1 MRKLVSLL
9 TLLCLNLGYQ
19 IYAQTTV
26 VRGRIDDPNLK
37 EIRISI
43 FDDYFSLK
51 NNILA
56 KSKINQL
63 TFKLEFTIDKPY
75 IARLYGGNYD
85 KQLLIEPGTTY
96 DVVIANDSTQR
107 LKVTQTGG
115 TPGLNKLYVD
125 LLFDFD
131 EFIRKNDKAILFG
144 KYTNEVLKFTAKMK
158 DSLQAEMRNPLIY
171 DIVNYRSAELE
182 LIARAKS
189 RSRVYVEYLHKAP
202 IAVFGNEYMYFFK
215 EFYSNYFYEIYIK
228 NSSEELRKTIR
239 ENNSFSKIATYFDT
253 IPYYSGNEELRDLA
267 LLNGLTEA
275 LYDKQNFKPEH
286 IWPIIEDISKNN
298 KFPQIKT
305 AATNY
310 IAKYAP
316 LKPGAMYSDLE
327 IIDEK
332 NNGKNLSSFLGK
344 PVYLC
349 FFDPLTETSALEISA
364 LSYLYD
370 KYKDKVHFIPVAV
383 KASAYELQEFKLG
396 NAIKVP
402 LYRTENVEDLIPY
415 KVRNTIAFF
424 LIDAQGKFINGNG
437 PMPLFADAELEAAI
451 K

>member
-1 MRKLVSLL
+1 MRKLVSLF
-9 TLLCLNLGYQ
+9 TLFCLHLGYQ
-19 IYAQTTV
+19 IYAQTTI

-63 TFKLEFTIDKPY
+63 SFKLEFTIDKPY

-107 LKVTQTGG
+107 IQVTQTGG

-131 EFIRKNDKAILFG
+131 EFIRKNDKAIVFG
-144 KYTNEVLKFTAKMK
+144 KFGKEVLNFTTRMK
-158 DSLQAEMRNPLIY
+158 DSLASEMKNPLIS
-171 DIVNYRSAELE
+171 DLINYRCAELE
-182 LIARAKS
+182 LISRSKS
-189 RSRVYVEYLHKAP
+189 RSRVYVEYLHKSP
-202 IAVFGNEYMYFFK
+202 ISVFGNEYMYFFK

-239 ENNSFSKIATYFDT
+239 ESNSFSKITPYFDT

-275 LYDKQNFKPEH
+275 LYDKQNFKPEQ
-286 IWPIIEDISKNN
+286 IWPLIEDISKNN
-298 KFPQIKT
+298 KNAQIRT
-305 AATNY
+305 AAANY
-310 IAKYAP
+310 ITKFAP
-316 LKPGAMYSDLE
+316 IKAGASYSDIE

-332 NNGKNLSSFLGK
+332 NQAKSLSSFLGK
-344 PVYLC
+344 PLYLC
-349 FFDPLTETSALEISA
+349 FFDPMTESSALEISA
-364 LSYLYD
+364 LSYLYE
-370 KYKDKVHFIPVAV
+370 KYKDKVHFVPVAV

-402 LYRTENVEDLIPY
+402 VYRTENVEDLIPY

-424 LIDAQGKFINGNG
+424 LIDAQGKFVNGNG
-437 PMPLFADAELEAAI
+437 PMPLFADSELEAVS